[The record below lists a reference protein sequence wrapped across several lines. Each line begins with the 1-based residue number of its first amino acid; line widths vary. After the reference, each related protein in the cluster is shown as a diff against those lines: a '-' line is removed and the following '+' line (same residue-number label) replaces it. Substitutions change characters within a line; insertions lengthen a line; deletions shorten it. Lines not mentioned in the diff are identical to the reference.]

1 MNGLI
6 AKAHRIQRKFIGFIV
21 ASGSVLAFILS
32 FILIVAGIEVT
43 ALIKPPTT
51 NSIGY
56 WAYAGVWI
64 FAGSLI
70 AVLIERL
77 TLTNCA
83 KLRIIREKI
92 ELINEDYAN
101 KVETPTKGTTE
112 ERLNDIKKVKKGQ
125 WSVILLIIVGT
136 GLSMM
141 CESFIIHFLFGNFQV
156 YLGWAASLF
165 LSGLVSYTLIS
176 SELHK
181 SLDADVLHESLNADT
196 FLAIAARANVT
207 DHTNQ
212 QILKQSTTKVKEI
225 TDSEVM
231 LSMIDQAVIADVDDT
246 MEGNG
251 RIILRI
257 DNEREQKRLQIARE
271 KELTRQQ
278 LSLIKGGNDDGSGE
292 TLSVMTRASEPRAK
306 SQNYQRIEDLYN
318 RCGEAYFTSQRKKK
332 LAQEYRIDVRTIDRY
347 LEQIRESET
356 A

>member
-1 MNGLI
+1 MNSLI
-6 AKAHRIQRKFIGFIV
+6 AKAHRMQRKFIGVIV

-43 ALIKPPTT
+43 ALMKPPTS
-51 NSIGY
+51 NNVGY
-56 WAYAGVWI
+56 WIYAIVWM

-83 KLRIIREKI
+83 KLRIVREKV
-92 ELINEDYAN
+92 ELINEDYAHIEN
-101 KVETPTKGTTE
+101 PTNDTDL
-112 ERLNDIKKVKKGQ
+112 ERQKDIEKAQKGQ
-125 WSVILLIIVGT
+125 LSIILLIAMGT

-156 YLGWAASLF
+156 ILGWIAAFF

-181 SLDADVLHESLNADT
+181 GLDADVIHESLNADT
-196 FLAIAARANVT
+196 FLGIAARANVT

-212 QILKQSTTKVKEI
+212 HILAKSTTKVREI
-225 TDSEVM
+225 ANSDVM
-231 LSMIDQAVIADVDDT
+231 LSAIDQAVIADVDDA

-257 DNEREQKRLQIARE
+257 DNEREQKRLQMARE
-271 KELTRQQ
+271 KDLTRQQ
-278 LSLIKGGNDDGSGE
+278 LSLIKGGDGDTE
-292 TLSVMTRASEPRAK
+292 PLTAITSEQRPK
-306 SQNYQRIEDLYN
+306 SQNYQRIEDLYS
-318 RCGEAYFTSQRKKK
+318 RCGEAYFTSNRKKK
-332 LAQEYRIDVRTIDRY
+332 LAQEYRIDPRTIDRY
-347 LEQIRESET
+347 LEQIREST
-356 A
+356 SA